1 MPVYLYS
8 CNQCEETKE
17 IFKFMNDHDPQVCPD
32 CGSPITRIYS
42 VGGIQFKGKGFYS
55 TGG

>member
-8 CNQCEETKE
+8 CVKCEEAKE

-32 CGSPITRIYS
+32 CGSPIKRVYS
-42 VGGIQFKGKGFYS
+42 VGGVQFKGKGFYS